1 MGYLGII
8 KDIGCGNDTKAKDL
22 RHPLFDA
29 KLIQVI

>member
-8 KDIGCGNDTKAKDL
+8 KDIGCGNDIKAKGL

-29 KLIQVI
+29 KLFQVI